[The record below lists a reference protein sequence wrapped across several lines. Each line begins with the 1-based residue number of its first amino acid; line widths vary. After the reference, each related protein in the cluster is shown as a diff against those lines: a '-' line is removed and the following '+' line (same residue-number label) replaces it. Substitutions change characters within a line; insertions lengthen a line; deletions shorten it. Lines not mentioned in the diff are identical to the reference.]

1 MSTKL
6 REKMLNALRIR
17 RYSDSTIR
25 VYIYHIEKLASF
37 FQKKPEIITTDE
49 INTYQEY
56 LVNVKKCSWANFNQ
70 AVCSMRFLY
79 RTTLKKD
86 WDIAHIPFQR
96 KKKRFLQF
104 FPEKKSVYCLTMQN
118 HFLILLP

>member
-56 LVNVKKCSWANFNQ
+56 LVNTLNL
-70 AVCSMRFLY
+70 AVCCLCFLY

-86 WDIAHIPFQR
+86 WDIAHSPFQL